1 MPFEHLKGAMEGKE
15 EEKEHILANFHFE
28 YFYNSSFFSFKN
40 VFVFKT

>member
-1 MPFEHLKGAMEGKE
+1 MEGKE